1 MIVVKIGGG
10 KGIGYDEILRDIAGH
25 KDVVV
30 VHGGNYETSML
41 SEKLGKP
48 PRMVTSVSGHESRYT
63 DRETLEIFE
72 MVYCGKINK
81 MIVEKLQK
89 LGVNAVGLSGLD
101 GRLFEGRRKESVK
114 IIENGKRK
122 ILHDDYTG
130 KAEKINAALLKLLMK
145 NGYMPVLTPPA
156 ISYESDAI
164 NVDGDRIAA
173 LVAGTLKADALI
185 ILSNVP
191 GLLRNVNDES
201 SVIPKIE
208 MGRIQAYAEYAKG
221 RMKRKIMG
229 AEEALAGGA
238 KKVIIADG
246 RISNPVTSALSGN
259 GTVIS

>member
-10 KGIGYDEILRDIAGH
+10 KGINYDEILRDVASH
-25 KDVVV
+25 KDVVL
-30 VHGGNYETSML
+30 VHGGNYETSVL
-41 SEKLGKP
+41 SERLGKP

-114 IIENGKRK
+114 IIENGRRK
-122 ILHDDYTG
+122 ILHGDYTG
-130 KAEKINAALLKLLMK
+130 KAENVNTALLKLLIE

-156 ISYESDAI
+156 ISHESDAI

-173 LVAGTLKADALI
+173 LVAGALKADALI
-185 ILSNVP
+185 IHSNVS
-191 GLLRNVNDES
+191 GLLRDVSDAD
-201 SVIPKIE
+201 SVIPKID
-208 MGRIQAYAEYAKG
+208 RSHLQACAEYAKG
-221 RMKRKIMG
+221 RMKRKILA
-229 AEEALAGGA
+229 AEEALAGGVNR
-238 KKVIIADG
+238 VIIADG
-246 RISNPVTSALSGN
+246 RISNPVASAMEGN
-259 GTVIS
+259 GTVIV

>member
-10 KGIGYDEILRDIAGH
+10 REINYDEILRDLASRR
-25 KDVVV
+25 DVVL
-30 VHGGNYETSML
+30 VHGGNYETTLL

-89 LGVNAVGLSGLD
+89 LGVNAVGLSGID

-122 ILHDDYTG
+122 ILHGDYTG
-130 KAEKINAALLKLLMK
+130 KLEKVNAVLLKLLME

-156 ISYESDAI
+156 ISYENDAI
-164 NVDGDRIAA
+164 NVDGDRVAA
-173 LVAGTLKADALI
+173 LVAVSLKADALI

-191 GLLRNVNDES
+191 GLLKDVNDEGS
-201 SVIPKIE
+201 IICKIDKNH
-208 MGRIQAYAEYAKG
+208 IQAYADYAKG
-221 RMKRKIMG
+221 RMKRKFLG
-229 AEEALAGGA
+229 AEEALASGVG
-238 KKVIIADG
+238 KVIIADG
-246 RISNPVTSALSGN
+246 RVRNPVTCALAGN
-259 GTVIS
+259 GTVIA